1 MRSFHEK
8 TWVDHALY
16 AVPVCLLLLFLMFV
30 SAKAHADDF
39 NICWQPPT
47 QFENGDP
54 LLEQDLDFYTLYIND
69 QNVMSFDTIVG
80 TWCVIYTTHTEGT
93 YFVKMTV
100 THVNGQTSGFSNET
114 SFTLGPRRPMAPVI
128 TTVEAL

>member
-1 MRSFHEK
+1 MKRAIPF
-8 TWVDHALY
+8 LLMFL
-16 AVPVCLLLLFLMFV
+16 AVPVW
-30 SAKAHADDF
+30 ADDF
-39 NICWQPPT
+39 QICWQPPT

-69 QNVMSFDTIVG
+69 QNVMSFDVIVG
-80 TWCVIYTTHTEGT
+80 TWCVVYTTHTEGT
-93 YFVKMTV
+93 YFTKMTV